1 MKKLVIAIDGP
12 AGAGKSTVAQ
22 IVARKMGYVY
32 IDTGAMYRAVTW
44 LALRKN
50 LTVKDAAAIGDLAAG
65 AVIELTYAAG
75 KPAVLVNGE
84 DVTGPIRTPEV
95 TGLVAEIAQILPVR
109 AAMLVLQRNMAA
121 KGGVVMDG
129 RDIASRVLPGADVKV
144 FLTASI
150 EERAKRRWK
159 ELLNKGYTVDLE
171 ELKQEIADRDKKDYE
186 REYAPLIQTADAVLI
201 DTTAMSI
208 EAAVDEILKICEA
221 KSGGI

>member
-44 LALRKN
+44 LALRQN

-65 AVIELTYAAG
+65 AVIELTYGAG
-75 KPAVLVNGE
+75 KLVVLANGE

-95 TGLVAEIAQILPVR
+95 TGWVAEISQILPVR
-109 AAMLVLQRNMAA
+109 EAMLVLQRNMAA
-121 KGGVVMDG
+121 RGGVVMDG
-129 RDIASRVLPGADVKV
+129 RDIASRVLPDADVKV

-150 EERAKRRWK
+150 EERARRRWK
-159 ELLNKGYTVDLE
+159 EMLDKGYTVDLE
-171 ELKQEIADRDKKDYE
+171 ELKREIADRDRKDYE
-186 REYAPLIQTADAVLI
+186 REYAPLIQTEDAVLV

-208 EAAVDEILKICEA
+208 EAAVDEILKICEE

>member
-44 LALRKN
+44 LALRQN
-50 LTVKDAAAIGDLAAG
+50 LTVKDAAAIGDLAAE

-75 KPAVLVNGE
+75 KLVVLANGE

-95 TGLVAEIAQILPVR
+95 TGWVAEISQILPVR
-109 AAMLVLQRNMAA
+109 EAMLVLQRNMAA
-121 KGGVVMDG
+121 RGGVVMDG
-129 RDIASRVLPGADVKV
+129 RDIASRVLPDADVKV

-150 EERAKRRWK
+150 EERARRRWK
-159 ELLNKGYTVDLE
+159 EMLDKGYTVDLE
-171 ELKQEIADRDKKDYE
+171 ELKREITDRDRKDYE
-186 REYAPLIQTADAVLI
+186 REYAPLIQTEDAVLV

-208 EAAVDEILKICEA
+208 EAAVDEILKICEE

>member
-44 LALRKN
+44 LAFRQN
-50 LTVKDAAAIGDLAAG
+50 LTVKDPAAIGKLAAS

-75 KPAVLVNGE
+75 KPLVLANGE

-109 AAMLVLQRNMAA
+109 EAMLVLQRNMAA
-121 KGGVVMDG
+121 RGGVVMDG
-129 RDIASRVLPGADVKV
+129 RDIASRVLPNADVKV

-150 EERAKRRWK
+150 EERARRRWK
-159 ELLNKGYTVDLE
+159 ELLDKGYTVDLE
-171 ELKQEIADRDKKDYE
+171 ELKREIADRDKKDYE
-186 REYAPLIQTADAVLI
+186 REYAPLIQTADAVLV
-201 DTTAMSI
+201 DTTTMSI